1 MTSFSAQDAKI
12 TFRNEKNFL
21 EIDLNFCLCFQFMA
35 KTGNLKSN
43 AVYEKNVPACWR
55 RPTPFDHHL
64 EFYVE
69 EWIRAKY
76 ERKEFMEGN
85 ESKQTYC
92 QG

>member
-1 MTSFSAQDAKI
+1 
-12 TFRNEKNFL
+12 
-21 EIDLNFCLCFQFMA
+21 MA

-43 AVYEKNVPACWR
+43 AIYEKNVPACWR

-92 QG
+92 QGWLLFHLIDVTLIF